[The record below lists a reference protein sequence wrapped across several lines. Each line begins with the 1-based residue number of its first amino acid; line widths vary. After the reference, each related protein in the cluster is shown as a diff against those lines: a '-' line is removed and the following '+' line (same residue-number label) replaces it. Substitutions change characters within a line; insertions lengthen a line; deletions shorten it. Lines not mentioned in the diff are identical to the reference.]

1 MWLPPFHRW
10 GNWGLEALWGPH
22 GLEGQ
27 PHCSLR
33 GRPVTRP
40 CALSTFCKHYRWGM
54 GTQGIG
60 SQPWNNTPVWVSLLR
75 AGDLD
80 RAPQI
85 LPTLLKGDSDDHYFT
100 EEKTEAERNEGT
112 TSSPFPPLCPNI
124 SCQLQAFISISRTST
139 HPQNPPQQPPLSPFL
154 SDSWLQVTTGGRGLW
169 GPRHRDSEAARA
181 DTSPWHLSLEQGLL
195 LTWGPTTL

>member
-1 MWLPPFHRW
+1 M

-27 PHCSLR
+27 HHCSLR
-33 GRPVTRP
+33 GCPVTRS

-60 SQPWNNTPVWVSLLR
+60 SQPWNNTPVWVSLPR

-100 EEKTEAERNEGT
+100 EEKSEAERNEGT
-112 TSSPFPPLCPNI
+112 TSSPFPSLRPQI

-139 HPQNPPQQPPLSPFL
+139 HLQNPPQQPPLSPFL
-154 SDSWLQVTTGGRGLW
+154 SDSWLQVTTGRRGLW
-169 GPRHRDSEAARA
+169 GPRHRDSEATRE
-181 DTSPWHLSLEQGLL
+181 DTSSWHLSLE
-195 LTWGPTTL
+195 